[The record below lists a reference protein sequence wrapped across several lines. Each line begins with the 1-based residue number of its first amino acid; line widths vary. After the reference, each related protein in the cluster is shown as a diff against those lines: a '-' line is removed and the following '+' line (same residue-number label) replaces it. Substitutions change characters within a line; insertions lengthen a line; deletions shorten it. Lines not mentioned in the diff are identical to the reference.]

1 MKIIHTS
8 DLHLSTKKP
17 ERFKALEN
25 IISVAKKEKADLLLI
40 SGDLF
45 DSNKEA
51 DILRPGLRNIFS
63 SLPFAV
69 IAIPGNHDMEAY
81 RSDMNFGNSIRVAVK
96 QPFEIMDHEDLSIIA
111 VPYANQN
118 FNDLAA
124 PLKEKIDNSKI
135 NILMIHCSLDIP
147 YLGEDEYGDE
157 KKQAYLPVNSK
168 ILGDIGYDYVFAGH
182 FHSRVV
188 ESQISEGTIFIYS
201 GSPVSIT
208 RKEKGRRRVT
218 FLDTRVHSRSC
229 LSFIGLDSFYYDS
242 IGIDF
247 HPGKE
252 EGALSDLREKLAN
265 YKGQEVEL
273 EISLDGFISSGEK
286 KIGKK
291 IRQIVEEAG
300 GQKTTINIKENYRDI
315 KAVLEDPLYSAFKE
329 KLMGKDMDQDHK
341 DEIDNMVIMQFSKM
355 KA

>member
-1 MKIIHTS
+1 MRIIHTS
-8 DLHLSTKKP
+8 DLHLSSKKP

-25 IISVAKKEKADLLLI
+25 IISTAKKKRADLLLI

-45 DSNKEA
+45 DSNEEA

-63 SLPFAV
+63 SLPFSI

-96 QPFEIMDHEDLSIIA
+96 QPFEIIDHKDISIIA

-118 FNDLAA
+118 FNDLAG
-124 PLKEKIDNSKI
+124 PLKERINNTKI

-157 KKQAYLPVNSK
+157 KRQAYLPVNSK
-168 ILGDIGYDYVFAGH
+168 ILGDIGFDYVFAGH

-188 ESQISEGTIFIYS
+188 ENRISEKTIFTYS

-208 RKEKGRRRVT
+208 RKEKGRRRIA
-218 FLDTRVHSRSC
+218 FLDTKTPGSRR
-229 LSFIGLDSFYYDS
+229 LSFIGLDSFYYES

-252 EGALSDLREKLAN
+252 EGALSDLREKLEN

-273 EISLDGFISSGEK
+273 EISLGGFISSGEK
-286 KIGKK
+286 EIGKK
-291 IRQIVEEAG
+291 IRQIAEEAG
-300 GQKTTINIKENYRDI
+300 SQKTIIDIKENYRGI
-315 KAVLEDPLYSAFKE
+315 KAVLEDPLYMAFKE
-329 KLMGKDMDQDHK
+329 RLMGKDMEQDLK
-341 DEIDNMVIMQFSKM
+341 DEIDSLVIMQFSRM
-355 KA
+355 KT

>member
-8 DLHLSTKKP
+8 DLHLSSKKP

-25 IISVAKKEKADLLLI
+25 IISIAGKEKSDLLLI

-45 DSNKEA
+45 DSNEEA
-51 DILRPGLRNIFS
+51 DILRPVLRNIFS
-63 SLPFAV
+63 SLPFSV

-81 RSDMNFGNSIRVAVK
+81 RADMNFGNSIRVAVK
-96 QPFEIMDHEDLSIIA
+96 QPFEIMDYEDLSITA

-118 FNDLAA
+118 FNDLVG

-147 YLGEDEYGDE
+147 YLREDEYGDE
-157 KKQAYLPVNSK
+157 KRQAYLPVNSK
-168 ILGDIGYDYVFAGH
+168 ILGNIGFDYIFAGH

-188 ESQISEGTIFIYS
+188 ESQISERTIFIYS

-208 RKEKGRRRVT
+208 RKEKGIRRAT
-218 FLDTRVHSRSC
+218 FLDTKAPNSSC
-229 LSFIGLDSFYYDS
+229 LSFIGLDSFYYDR

-247 HPGKE
+247 YPGKE
-252 EGALSDLREKLAN
+252 EEALSCLRDKLDN

-273 EISLDGFISSGEK
+273 EISFEGYISSGEK
-286 KIGKK
+286 EIGNKIK
-291 IRQIVEEAG
+291 QIIEKAANR
-300 GQKTTINIKENYRDI
+300 KNTINIKENYRDI
-315 KAVLEDPLYSAFKE
+315 KTVLEDPLYNAFKKRLIE
-329 KLMGKDMDQDHK
+329 KNMDQDFK
-341 DEIDNMVIMQFSKM
+341 DEIDSMVRMQFSRM

>member
-8 DLHLSTKKP
+8 DLHLSSKKP

-25 IISVAKKEKADLLLI
+25 IILTAKREKADLLLI

-51 DILRPGLRNIFS
+51 DILRPGLRNILS
-63 SLPFAV
+63 SLPLAV

-96 QPFEIMDHEDLSIIA
+96 QPFEIIDCGDISIIA

-118 FNDLAA
+118 FNDLVA
-124 PLKEKIDNSKI
+124 PLKEKIDNSKV

-157 KKQAYLPVNSK
+157 KRQAYLPVNSK
-168 ILGDIGYDYVFAGH
+168 ILGDIGFDYVFAGH

-188 ESQISEGTIFIYS
+188 ESQVSEGTIFVYS

-208 RKEKGRRRVT
+208 RKENGRRRAT
-218 FLDTRVHSRSC
+218 FLDTKAPGRSR
-229 LSFIGLDSFYYDS
+229 LSFIELDSFYYDT

-252 EGALSDLREKLAN
+252 EEALSDLKKKLDN
-265 YKGQEVEL
+265 YKGHEAEL
-273 EISLDGFISSGEK
+273 EVSLDGFISSGEK
-286 KIGKK
+286 EIGEKIK
-291 IRQIVEEAG
+291 QIAEGAG
-300 GQKTTINIKENYRDI
+300 GQKLTINIKENYRDI

-329 KLMGKDMDQDHK
+329 KLTEKEMDQDRK
-341 DEIDNMVIMQFSKM
+341 DEIDSMVIMQFSRM

>member
-8 DLHLSTKKP
+8 DLHLSSKKP

-25 IISVAKKEKADLLLI
+25 IISIARKKKADLLLI

-51 DILRPGLRNIFS
+51 DILRPGLRDIFS
-63 SLPFAV
+63 SLPLTV

-81 RSDMNFGNSIRVAVK
+81 RSDMNFGNSIRVVVK
-96 QPFEIMDHEDLSIIA
+96 QPFEIMNYEDVSIIA

-118 FNDLAA
+118 FNDLVA
-124 PLKEKIDNSKI
+124 PLKEKIDNSRI

-157 KKQAYLPVNSK
+157 KRQAYLPVNSK
-168 ILGDIGYDYVFAGH
+168 ILGDIGFDYVFAGH

-188 ESQISEGTIFIYS
+188 ESQVSERTIFIYS

-208 RKEKGRRRVT
+208 RKEKGRRRAT
-218 FLDTRVHSRSC
+218 FLDTKAPGRSR

-242 IGIDF
+242 IRIDF

-252 EGALSDLREKLAN
+252 KGALSDLREKLAN

-273 EISLDGFISSGEK
+273 EISLGGFISSGEK
-286 KIGKK
+286 EIGKK

-300 GQKTTINIKENYRDI
+300 GQKININIKENYRDI
-315 KAVLEDPLYSAFKE
+315 KAVLEDPLYSVFKE
-329 KLMGKDMDQDHK
+329 KLMEKDMDQDHK
-341 DEIDNMVIMQFSKM
+341 DEIDSMVIMQFSKM